1 MYDGSNIDKAEMNEW
16 LDDTIRAIY
25 AVTNGQPGHILEIGS
40 GTGMLL
46 FNLSNGLQSYVGL
59 DPSEKAVR
67 FITETARCTP
77 LLTNK
82 VRMYKA
88 TATDTSRIERPFKA
102 DLAILNS
109 VVQYFPSQEYLFRV
123 VEDLLHVDGMK
134 MLFFGDIRSHALHR
148 EFLATRALRIAGNR
162 ASKEEIQRMLEDME
176 QVERELLIDPGF
188 FTSLPS
194 RLPNLVEHVEIQPK
208 RMKATN
214 ELSCYRYTA
223 IVHTKYGKTLCKE
236 ARRVHESEWLDFE
249 KQKLDRSSLLRR
261 LENLSSAHTIAVN
274 NIPHS
279 KAIFSRCLLGSLN
292 DKAPAQKE
300 WISSVRQQAEQTPCL
315 SATDL
320 VNVAEEAGCCVEI
333 SWSRQYSQ
341 RGGLDCIFYRRQPG
355 DEASRV
361 LFEFPS
367 DHADRPQHTFSNR
380 PLQQQFIKEVQ
391 HQLEE
396 IVRLQ
401 LPAYMAPQSIH
412 ILEKLPIN
420 ENGKVDR
427 KALAQK
433 TPLQITG
440 TQDAKRQPE
449 TQAERTMQ
457 QLWAQVLV
465 IEASRIGLD
474 NSFFHLGGD
483 SITAMKLVAMAREE
497 GVGLTVANI
506 FQYPTLVD
514 LAALT
519 SQCAPT
525 LGSDIAPFSLLD
537 PSLDVVQVC
546 QEIAASCNVDSSLI
560 EDVYPCSP
568 LQEGLMSLTSRR
580 TGNYIMQSVLELHSD
595 IDEGAFRA
603 AWEQVI
609 LSSAVLRTRIV
620 QHSMLGLFQAVVAE
634 GIQWAEFNDLQT
646 YLAKDKSI
654 TMQLGDLLA
663 RYALVKE
670 REGEKRWFVWT
681 IHHTLYDGWSL
692 PRILNAVG
700 RAYRENAVEKP
711 TGFNAF
717 IQHLGQQNQEAITKY
732 WQATLA
738 DCKGTVFP
746 PLSSSVQQPVADAM
760 LEYQCPPL
768 PKTISNTTMSTLI
781 RAAWAIVT
789 GNYTNSDDVV
799 FGVTVI
805 GRNAPV
811 PGIEAMLGP
820 TIATVPVRV
829 RFQKELTVRALL
841 DTVQQQAT
849 EMIPYEQ
856 TGLQRIAK
864 MGVDAQH
871 ACSFQTLVVVQPANS
886 HLEMNKELGKWH
898 SRSELQDFTT
908 YALTVQ
914 CTLAVEGVQITASF
928 DSRAIERWQV
938 EKIIGQFS
946 FVMKQMAEAD
956 VRTTIADINILSSKD
971 RQQLWG

>member
-1 MYDGSNIDKAEMNEW
+1 
-16 LDDTIRAIY
+16 
-25 AVTNGQPGHILEIGS
+25 
-40 GTGMLL
+40 
-46 FNLSNGLQSYVGL
+46 
-59 DPSEKAVR
+59 
-67 FITETARCTP
+67 
-77 LLTNK
+77 
-82 VRMYKA
+82 
-88 TATDTSRIERPFKA
+88 
-102 DLAILNS
+102 
-109 VVQYFPSQEYLFRV
+109 
-123 VEDLLHVDGMK
+123 
-134 MLFFGDIRSHALHR
+134 
-148 EFLATRALRIAGNR
+148 
-162 ASKEEIQRMLEDME
+162 
-176 QVERELLIDPGF
+176 
-188 FTSLPS
+188 
-194 RLPNLVEHVEIQPK
+194 
-208 RMKATN
+208 
-214 ELSCYRYTA
+214 
-223 IVHTKYGKTLCKE
+223 
-236 ARRVHESEWLDFE
+236 
-249 KQKLDRSSLLRR
+249 
-261 LENLSSAHTIAVN
+261 
-274 NIPHS
+274 
-279 KAIFSRCLLGSLN
+279 
-292 DKAPAQKE
+292 
-300 WISSVRQQAEQTPCL
+300 
-315 SATDL
+315 
-320 VNVAEEAGCCVEI
+320 
-333 SWSRQYSQ
+333 
-341 RGGLDCIFYRRQPG
+341 
-355 DEASRV
+355 
-361 LFEFPS
+361 
-367 DHADRPQHTFSNR
+367 
-380 PLQQQFIKEVQ
+380 
-391 HQLEE
+391 
-396 IVRLQ
+396 
-401 LPAYMAPQSIH
+401 
-412 ILEKLPIN
+412 
-420 ENGKVDR
+420 
-427 KALAQK
+427 
-433 TPLQITG
+433 
-440 TQDAKRQPE
+440 
-449 TQAERTMQ
+449 
-457 QLWAQVLV
+457 
-465 IEASRIGLD
+465 
-474 NSFFHLGGD
+474 
-483 SITAMKLVAMAREE
+483 
-497 GVGLTVANI
+497 
-506 FQYPTLVD
+506 
-514 LAALT
+514 
-519 SQCAPT
+519 
-525 LGSDIAPFSLLD
+525 
-537 PSLDVVQVC
+537 
-546 QEIAASCNVDSSLI
+546 
-560 EDVYPCSP
+560 
-568 LQEGLMSLTSRR
+568 
-580 TGNYIMQSVLELHSD
+580 
-595 IDEGAFRA
+595 
-603 AWEQVI
+603 
-609 LSSAVLRTRIV
+609 
-620 QHSMLGLFQAVVAE
+620 
-634 GIQWAEFNDLQT
+634 
-646 YLAKDKSI
+646 
-654 TMQLGDLLA
+654 MQLGDLLA